1 MAERKRGV
9 IGTMN
14 TLHKIRQLFST
25 ELPFFFSIPALL
37 WQLLFLFM
45 PLAVMVFISFVDRSA
60 IASSLIVT
68 VKNYVRIFDFLHV
81 HIIANSL
88 LLGLVVAFSCLFV
101 AYPVAYY
108 LAFRAGR
115 LKQILL
121 FFLVVPF
128 WTNLLILVYAWFF
141 ILERDGLINTLFL
154 KMGLISEPIGLLNN
168 VFAVAIVMFYCYVP
182 FMIMPIINALEKID
196 KSLIEASSDLGAT
209 HLQTFLRV
217 VLPLSWPGI
226 RTGFFLVFVLT
237 FGEFA
242 IPLLMGGD
250 KYVFVGTAISY
261 YVLNALE
268 LEKGAAFTCMSG
280 VALLLTIFILNWVLK
295 RLVHRW

>member
-121 FFLVVPF
+121 FFLSRSVLDQSF
-128 WTNLLILVYAWFF
+128 NF
-141 ILERDGLINTLFL
+141 
-154 KMGLISEPIGLLNN
+154 
-168 VFAVAIVMFYCYVP
+168 
-182 FMIMPIINALEKID
+182 
-196 KSLIEASSDLGAT
+196 SLC
-209 HLQTFLRV
+209 
-217 VLPLSWPGI
+217 
-226 RTGFFLVFVLT
+226 LVFYFRT
-237 FGEFA
+237 
-242 IPLLMGGD
+242 
-250 KYVFVGTAISY
+250 
-261 YVLNALE
+261 
-268 LEKGAAFTCMSG
+268 
-280 VALLLTIFILNWVLK
+280 
-295 RLVHRW
+295 